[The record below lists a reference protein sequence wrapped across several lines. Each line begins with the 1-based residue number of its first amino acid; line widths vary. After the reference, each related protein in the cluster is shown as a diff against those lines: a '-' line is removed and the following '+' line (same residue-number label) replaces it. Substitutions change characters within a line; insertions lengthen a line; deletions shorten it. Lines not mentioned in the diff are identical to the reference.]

1 LDSGVHLSVPI
12 ISFECYWYFRQ
23 PEFQAVQTERCG
35 VLYHRAYLTEELIYH
50 PMERWSFEMTQTPR
64 LNMAR
69 FDNQIIM
76 HHFSWVRTKEQM
88 LKKVKSW
95 AHQSDKHW
103 VSLIEEEFKYSFRG
117 RDFVHNYKFIEVE
130 NTFKID
136 IYGRQETTESNSVC
150 S

>member
-1 LDSGVHLSVPI
+1 
-12 ISFECYWYFRQ
+12 
-23 PEFQAVQTERCG
+23 
-35 VLYHRAYLTEELIYH
+35 
-50 PMERWSFEMTQTPR
+50 MTQTPK

-88 LKKVKSW
+88 LKKVESW
-95 AHQSDKHW
+95 AHKGDKHW